1 MYWLLLGFGLLTGV
15 TTVLFGFGGGF
26 IVVPLLYTL
35 LIALHGT
42 QSEIGQAAMH
52 IAVATST
59 CVMIFGTAL
68 ATRRHFIAGTLR
80 WDLIRPF
87 MLYIAIGA
95 VLGATAALNLNA
107 SWLRW
112 AFILYLILTI
122 VDSLFRPGFMH
133 ESKNQIRH
141 MSTAQTASLG
151 VLIGGF
157 AALLGVGGSV
167 MTVPLMRRRGAS
179 MTSATAMANPL
190 SLPMALS
197 GTLTYMI
204 LASRAQVSLG
214 AWHIGYVDLAACLI
228 LVAGSWIGI
237 RVAARWIGRIPD
249 RIHAKIYILLL
260 CMVLG
265 VMIAV

>member
-1 MYWLLLGFGLLTGV
+1 MYWLLLGFGVLTGV

-35 LIALHGT
+35 LLALHGT

-68 ATRRHFIAGTLR
+68 ATRRHLIAGTLR

-87 MLYIAIGA
+87 LIYIAIGA
-95 VLGATAALNLNA
+95 VIGATAALNLNA
-107 SWLRW
+107 TWLRW
-112 AFILYLILTI
+112 AFIIYLILTI
-122 VDSLFRPGFMH
+122 LDSLFRPGFLH
-133 ESKNQIRH
+133 ESQNNIRP
-141 MSTAQTASLG
+141 MPPLQLASLG
-151 VLIGGF
+151 ITIGGF

-190 SLPMALS
+190 SLPMAIS
-197 GTLTYMI
+197 GTLTYML
-204 LASRAQVSLG
+204 LASRDAVSLG

-228 LVAGSWIGI
+228 LVVGSWVGI

-249 RIHAKIYILLL
+249 RIHAKIYIFLL
-260 CMVLG
+260 CLVLG
-265 VMIAV
+265 VMIVV